1 MSSRWDTSRPPDRD
15 RHRGRNQ
22 REERKRESRKGRQ
35 RDIDQRDRDRDWD
48 PKDRNGEGGRE
59 RDRERDRTRSDRDS
73 RKPRDDVDRQTR
85 DRSRE
90 GAGDRDRERRRSKEG
105 RDGSRREDRNWD
117 RNRYRGQDR
126 ELEREQSPKRESRGG
141 GGGGYRNR
149 SPLPD
154 QQVSFKGHSGR
165 GRPGDIMTKKDDPP
179 KEKEK
184 ANFGNTG
191 LLAAASNTLNSV
203 VLKYTEPVDSR
214 LPPAHTRW
222 RLFTFKNGEI
232 VGTPLDLNT
241 QPAWLIG
248 RDRLVADIPVDHPS
262 CSKQHAVIQFRNV
275 VKKNEFGDREGGVKP
290 YVVDLESANGTFL
303 NKVKLEDRR
312 FVEMKEGD
320 MLVFGESTREYI
332 LMMEKD

>member
-1 MSSRWDTSRPPDRD
+1 MSSRWGPGRGGRD
-15 RHRGRNQ
+15 HEGS
-22 REERKRESRKGRQ
+22 KRESRKVRE
-35 RDIDQRDRDRDWD
+35 RDIDRRDRGRDWD
-48 PKDRNGEGGRE
+48 PKDRKKEGVWE
-59 RDRERDRTRSDRDS
+59 RDRERDSTRDRPRSDRDS
-73 RKPRDDVDRQTR
+73 RKPREDVDRRTR

-90 GAGDRDRERRRSKEG
+90 RNGDRDQERRRSKGREG
-105 RDGSRREDRNWD
+105 GQREDRTRESD
-117 RNRYRGQDR
+117 RYKGRDR
-126 ELEREQSPKRESRGG
+126 EIEREQSPKGESRGR
-141 GGGGYRNR
+141 GYRNR

-154 QQVSFKGHSGR
+154 QQVSFKGQSGP
-165 GRPGDIMTKKDDPP
+165 GRPGDVIPQKADPP

-191 LLAAASNTLNSV
+191 LLAAASNTFNSV

-214 LPPAHTRW
+214 IPPTHTRW

-241 QPAWLIG
+241 QPAWLFG

-275 VKKNEFGDREGGVKP
+275 VKKNEFGDKEEGVRP

-303 NKVKLEDRR
+303 NKVKLEERR
-312 FVEMKEGD
+312 FMEMRDGD